1 MKVIDSFIF
10 FNEIELLK
18 LRLKELDK
26 VVDHFVLVEATKTF
40 SNKNKNLIYQDR
52 KNEFSDYAEK
62 ITHVIVENMPP
73 NRFWRS
79 TRRSAWIRQ
88 ELQRNRI
95 AEGIESLS
103 PSPEDLILI
112 SDVDEIPD
120 PETIGRLKQS
130 GHDEIANLV
139 QDLYYYDLSWKH
151 PEKWT
156 LPILASYR
164 KIQPHLDNLHQ
175 LRIQRST
182 MEKKTLIQR
191 GGWHFSYFGGV
202 DAIITKIQNIS
213 AHTEINKPEIA
224 NRENIKRLIKEGK
237 DLLLR
242 NDIDDFQYI
251 DPSKN
256 SYLPANVNMLTAG

>member
-1 MKVIDSFIF
+1 MTVIDSFIF

-18 LRLKELDK
+18 LRLKELEN
-26 VVDHFVLVEATKTF
+26 VVDHFVLVEASKTF
-40 SNKNKNLIYQDR
+40 SNNNKKLIFQER
-52 KNEFSDYAEK
+52 KSEFSGYAGK
-62 ITHVIVENMPP
+62 ITHLMVNDMPP

-95 AEGIESLS
+95 AVGIEALS
-103 PSPEDLILI
+103 PSPEDLILL

-130 GHDEIANLV
+130 GFDEIANLV
-139 QDLYYYDLSWKH
+139 QDMYYYDVSCKH
-151 PEKWT
+151 PVKWT

-164 KIQPHLDNLHQ
+164 KIQPHLCNLHQ
-175 LRIQRST
+175 LRIRRST
-182 MEKKTLIQR
+182 MEKRKLIQR
-191 GGWHFSYFGGV
+191 GGWHFSYFCGV

-213 AHTEINKPEIA
+213 SHTEINKPEIT
-224 NRENIKRLIKEGK
+224 NPKNIQRLISERK

-242 NDIDDFQYI
+242 DNMDDFQYI
-251 DPSKN
+251 DPIEN
-256 SYLPANVNMLTAG
+256 NYLPAHVDMLAAE